1 MSNFGISSKLST
13 DTPYFTQLI
22 NDIKKGEIK
31 IPQFQRKFVWK
42 ENQALELLD
51 SIVNGYPIGSLLLWK
66 TADKLHA
73 ARDLGEFK
81 LPVTDEITPTNYVL
95 DGQQRLTVI
104 YSCLGADED
113 ASGYSAG
120 YDLRKE
126 SFVELRDMYPS
137 AEVFPLRKVFNTTN
151 LLNYRASLQNLT
163 DAATLQER
171 LDKII
176 SAFQQYKIPVV
187 TLKDLTIDEVCPIFE
202 RINSSGTRLS
212 TYDLMVAAT
221 WADDFDLNEKVD
233 TILKS
238 ITAKGYG
245 NTSKST
251 ILKALSATHSQSIQ
265 DKSLRELRELK
276 TDEIESLTKRT
287 AEALKKAVDA
297 LHTQFGIHSWDFL
310 SYEAIF
316 LIVAHIFDD
325 AKELT
330 PHQQSRLRQ
339 WFWRSSLS
347 ERYKIGG
354 ENFVSKDLAKVKGY
368 VIDNSGSATDFGDLP
383 KPDEWTSVAF
393 KSNVSRS
400 RAFILSLASK
410 RPRNLFNGSFIDVQ
424 HALSGYNKKEYH
436 HVYPRA
442 FLSGTDDGKLSNVLA
457 NLVMITSNTNK
468 SISDKDPRNYIPQLV
483 SNLGVEADE
492 VFESNLLPLPSSFDY
507 ATASFPEFI
516 RERGKIISDYVA
528 KTLARP

>member
-66 TADKLHA
+66 TPDKLHV
-73 ARDLGEFK
+73 ARDLGDFK

-113 ASGYSAG
+113 ATGYAAG
-120 YDLRKE
+120 YDLIRE
-126 SFVELRDMYPS
+126 AFVELKDNYP
-137 AEVFPLRKVFNTTN
+137 AAVFPLRKVFNTTN
-151 LLNYRASLQNLT
+151 LLNYRASLQSLPE
-163 DAATLQER
+163 AALLQER
-171 LDKII
+171 LDKVI
-176 SAFQQYKIPVV
+176 SAFQQYKLPVV

-221 WADDFDLNEKVD
+221 WADNFDLNEKVD
-233 TILKS
+233 TILTSIKS
-238 ITAKGYG
+238 KGYG

-251 ILKALSATHSQSIQ
+251 ILKALSAIHSQSIQ

-287 AEALKKAVDA
+287 AESLKKAVDV
-297 LHTQFGIHSWDFL
+297 LHTQFGVHSWDFL
-310 SYEAIF
+310 SYEATF
-316 LIVAHIFDD
+316 LVVAHIFEDT
-325 AKELT
+325 KELST
-330 PHQQSRLRQ
+330 HQQSRLRQ
-339 WFWRSSLS
+339 WFWRSSFS

-354 ENFVSKDLAKVKGY
+354 ENFVSKDLVKVKSY
-368 VIDNSGSATDFGDLP
+368 VIENEGVATDFGDVP
-383 KPDEWTSVAF
+383 KPSDWTSVTF

-400 RAFILSLASK
+400 RAFILALASM
-410 RPRNLFNGSFIDVQ
+410 RPKNLFNGSYIDVQ
-424 HALSGYNKKEYH
+424 HALSSYNKKEYH
-436 HVYPRA
+436 HIFPRA
-442 FLSGTDDGKLSNVLA
+442 FLSATNNSRQSNALA

-468 SISDKDPRNYIPQLV
+468 NISDKDPKIYLPALV
-483 SNLGVEADE
+483 GDLGIEADE
-492 VFESNLLPLPSSFDY
+492 VFRTNLMPLPSSFDY
-507 ATASFPEFI
+507 ATAPFTEFLI
-516 RERGKIISDYVA
+516 ERGKILTQYVTDVLVRA
-528 KTLARP
+528 